1 MQARAQQVLQDSVAD
16 VARRLRSATDELL
29 ELPDEELAAA
39 LAEPSEADQ
48 VETLLCH

>member
-16 VARRLRSATDELL
+16 VARRLRSAIAELL

-39 LAEPSEADQ
+39 VAEPSETDQ
-48 VETLLCH
+48 VETLSRH